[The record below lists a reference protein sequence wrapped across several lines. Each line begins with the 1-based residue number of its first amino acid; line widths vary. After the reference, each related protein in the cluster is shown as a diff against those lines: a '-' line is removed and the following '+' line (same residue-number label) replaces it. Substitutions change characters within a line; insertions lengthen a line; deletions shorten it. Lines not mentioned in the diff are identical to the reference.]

1 MSVNLIEMGEPA
13 KQAAFMLSQLSQR
26 EKIKP

>member
-1 MSVNLIEMGEPA
+1 MSVNLIEMG
-13 KQAAFMLSQLSQR
+13 KQAKEAAFVLSQLSQR